1 MRATRGW
8 PVLYKRTLIFLI
20 VGMTVLLAVPSA
32 WTAASGTSGQRPA
45 PDYEAP
51 YLFSDQVM
59 NLRDF
64 RGEPVL
70 LYSWATWC
78 TICPT
83 QTPLMEELY
92 QEYGPQGLQLIGVN
106 LDTAASD
113 ETIAEYLRDKGVT
126 FPNVAD
132 ENGRFMRA
140 FRTFGVPD
148 SFLIDRNG
156 NIAHHW
162 IGAFEPL
169 ADENRAVI
177 EAVLAG
183 ETVRASSE
191 AASPAPAPAPAMVL
205 MAFGGGILSFLSPCL
220 LPLVPAYVAFVGGV
234 SLRRHDAGQRLNYER
249 RTAFLNGLF
258 FVAGFSLVFVAL
270 GASAGLIGDFLHS
283 HRDWIARIGGVIL
296 LLLGLQML
304 GVLSI
309 PGLSRVARFTP
320 RQRPAG
326 YGRAFVVGVA
336 FAAGWSPCIGPLLAG
351 ILTLAASEGSAAYGT
366 TLLATYAGGLAVP
379 FLAVTLGLDRF
390 LAHSQR
396 INRWL
401 PWVERV
407 SGVLVLVMSGV
418 LLTGTLSRLLQP
430 IV

>member
-1 MRATRGW
+1 MMRERKGL
-8 PVLYKRTLIFLI
+8 PVFYQRWLICLI
-20 VGMTVLLAVPSA
+20 AWMIGLLAIPAGWVE
-32 WTAASGTSGQRPA
+32 ASGTNGQRPA
-45 PDYEAP
+45 PGYDAP

-59 NLRDF
+59 NLQDF

-78 TICPT
+78 TVCPT

-92 QEYGPQGLQLIGVN
+92 QEYGPQGLHLIGVN
-106 LDTAASD
+106 LDTAADD
-113 ETIAEYLRDKGVT
+113 ETLAEYLRDKGVT

-132 ENGRFMRA
+132 EKGKFMRA
-140 FRTFGVPD
+140 FQTFGVPD
-148 SFLIDRNG
+148 SILIDQNG
-156 NIAHHW
+156 NIAYHW

-169 ADENRAVI
+169 ADENRAII

-183 ETVRASSE
+183 ETLQASPE
-191 AASPAPAPAPAMVL
+191 TVPIAASMVL
-205 MAFGGGILSFLSPCL
+205 LAFGGGILSFLSPCL

-234 SLRRHDAGQRLNYER
+234 SLQRNEAGQRLHYGR

-258 FVAGFSLVFVAL
+258 FVAGFSLIFVAL
-270 GASAGLIGDFLHS
+270 GASAGLVGDFLHN
-283 HRDWIARIGGVIL
+283 HRDWIARIGGVFL

-309 PGLSRVARFTP
+309 PGLNREARFTP
-320 RQRPAG
+320 SQRPAG
-326 YGRAFVVGVA
+326 YGRAFIVGVA

-366 TLLATYAGGLAVP
+366 TLLATYAGGLAIP

-401 PWVERV
+401 PWIERV
-407 SGVLVLVMSGV
+407 SGVLILVMSGV

-430 IV
+430 FV